1 MCTTLDSHA
10 LIVSGNAL
18 ATNRKSKTE
27 SIMQIKAGTVVSIDY
42 TLTEDEGAVIDQSQ
56 PGNPLTYLHGHRN
69 IIPGLE
75 NALAG
80 KQSGD
85 DVTVSVSPAEGYGEH
100 RPELLQEVP
109 SDRFQGVEN
118 LQVGMQFQAST
129 DHGPVA
135 VRVTKVEGDVVTVD
149 GNHPLAGK
157 NLNFAVKVA
166 DVRAATEEELAHGHV
181 HASGGCCGGG
191 GDEHGEGGGCGC

>member
-1 MCTTLDSHA
+1 
-10 LIVSGNAL
+10 
-18 ATNRKSKTE
+18 
-27 SIMQIKAGTVVSIDY
+27 MQIKAGTVVSIDY
-42 TLTEDEGAVIDQSQ
+42 TLTEDGGAVIDRSQ

-75 NALAG
+75 SALEG
-80 KQSGD
+80 KQTGD
-85 DVTVSVSPAEGYGEH
+85 DVAVSISPADGYGDINPALE
-100 RPELLQEVP
+100 QKVP

-118 LQVGMQFQAST
+118 LQVGMQFHAST

-135 VRVTKVEGDVVTVD
+135 VRVTKVEGDVITVD

-157 NLNFAVKVA
+157 NLNFAVKVTE
-166 DVRAATEEELAHGHV
+166 VRAATEDELAHGHI

-191 GDEHGEGGGCGC
+191 GHSHDHDHDHGGGCGCSH